1 MSAISGMQAASLM
14 FDQAAAAIASP
25 GAAPDAD
32 LAKQVTNLTMGSIA
46 YDVNARVLQS
56 QDETRRN
63 VIDLVV

>member
-1 MSAISGMQAASLM
+1 M
-14 FDQAAAAIASP
+14 FDQGAAAIASP